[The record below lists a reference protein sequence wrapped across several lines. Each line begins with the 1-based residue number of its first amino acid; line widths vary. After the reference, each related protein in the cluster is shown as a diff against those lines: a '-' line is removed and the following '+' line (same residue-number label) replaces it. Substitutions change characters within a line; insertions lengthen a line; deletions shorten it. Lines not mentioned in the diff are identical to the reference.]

1 MPTTPH
7 QEASMTPKPPSARQL
22 NYLRALAN
30 RTGQTFTYPK
40 TSRDASRQIQRLR
53 TVQPSSRIELEIER
67 LDLAA
72 EQAARDA
79 NCDVPIH
86 RSEIEG
92 YGSNCRWSH

>member
-92 YGSNCRWSH
+92 YGSNCRWSQ